1 MKPQRTQRGIAAT
14 KMNLTTKNT
23 KKETKLIVFAK
34 SQNAPTPLMGKG
46 WGEGANSNI
55 SNSYVTPS
63 LNPLP
68 PGEGKTD
75 FLQSCQVCY
84 MKTLLKKHDVV
95 GL

>member
-1 MKPQRTQRGIAAT
+1 MKPQRTQRSIAAT
-14 KMNLTTKNT
+14 KTNITTKNM
-23 KKETKLIVFAK
+23 KKETKLIGFAK
-34 SQNAPTPLMGKG
+34 SQNAPSPLMGEG

-55 SNSYVTPS
+55 SNSYVTPP

-75 FLQSCQVCY
+75 FLQNCQVCY
-84 MKTLLKKHDVV
+84 MKTLLKKHDVA

>member
-1 MKPQRTQRGIAAT
+1 MKL
-14 KMNLTTKNT
+14 NLSVLQKV
-23 KKETKLIVFAK
+23 K
-34 SQNAPTPLMGKG
+34 NAPSSLMGEG

-55 SNSYVTPS
+55 SNSYVPPP

-75 FLQSCQVCY
+75 FLRSCQVCC
-84 MKTLLKKHDVV
+84 MKTLSKKRDVA

>member
-1 MKPQRTQRGIAAT
+1 
-14 KMNLTTKNT
+14 
-23 KKETKLIVFAK
+23 
-34 SQNAPTPLMGKG
+34 MGEG

-55 SNSYVTPS
+55 SNSYVPPP

-75 FLQSCQVCY
+75 FLRSCQVCC
-84 MKTLLKKHDVV
+84 MKTVLKKHDVA